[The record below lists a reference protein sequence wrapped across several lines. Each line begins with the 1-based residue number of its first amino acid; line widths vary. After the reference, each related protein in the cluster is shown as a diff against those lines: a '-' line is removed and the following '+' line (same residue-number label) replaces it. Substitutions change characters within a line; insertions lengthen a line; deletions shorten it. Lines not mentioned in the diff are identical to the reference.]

1 MAVKEENLIEAA
13 LFISAKPLTI
23 AELGRLI
30 GVAAHGYVEGM
41 VKKLAAGYDERE
53 SSIQI
58 VFEDGKYLM
67 RVRREYL
74 DKVKP
79 FAQSAEISSHA
90 LKTLAY
96 INNREGVLK
105 SSLVKQLGD
114 SVYQDV
120 KELVEKGFVTQKK
133 AGRSKSLH
141 TTDKFKE
148 YFSKPQ

>member
-1 MAVKEENLIEAA
+1 MKEESIVEAA
-13 LFISAKPLTI
+13 LFISAKPL
-23 AELGRLI
+23 AVSELGRLI
-30 GVAAHGYVEGM
+30 GVAAPGYVEGV
-41 VKKLAAGYDERE
+41 VKRLIADYDSRE

-58 VFEDGKYLM
+58 VFEDGKYVM

-79 FAQSAEISSHA
+79 FAQSAEISQHA
-90 LKTLAY
+90 LKALAY
-96 INNREGVLK
+96 INNKEGVLK

-120 KELVEKGFVTQKK
+120 KELVEKGFITQKK

>member
-1 MAVKEENLIEAA
+1 MKEENLVEAA

-23 AELGRLI
+23 AELGRLM
-30 GVAAHGYVEGM
+30 GVAAHGYVEG
-41 VKKLAAGYDERE
+41 VVRKLSADYDARE
-53 SSIQI
+53 SAMQI
-58 VFEDGKYLM
+58 VLEDGKYVM

-79 FAQSAEISSHA
+79 FAQSAEISQHA

-96 INNREGVLK
+96 INNKEGVLK
-105 SSLVKQLGD
+105 SALVKQLGD

-120 KELVEKGFVTQKK
+120 KELAEKGFVMQKK
-133 AGRSKSLH
+133 AGRTKSLH
-141 TTDKFKE
+141 TTDKFRE